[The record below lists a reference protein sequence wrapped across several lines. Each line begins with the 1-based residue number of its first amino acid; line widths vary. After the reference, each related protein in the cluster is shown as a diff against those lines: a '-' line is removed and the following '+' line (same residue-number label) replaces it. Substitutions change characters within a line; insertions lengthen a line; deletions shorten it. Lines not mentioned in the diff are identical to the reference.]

1 MKEDMILAERE
12 GLIGTIS
19 INNPAKNNAISK
31 EMFDKIDD
39 TLREMEEEEIRV
51 VIIKGSGNCK
61 FFSSGFDIGTFSDH
75 IPPPD
80 ETLEETGEKYE
91 KEHYKLTLRTIEN
104 IGMPVIAM
112 INGHCIG
119 AGADIS
125 AACDFRYAAS
135 GLKIGLPPVK
145 INIIYNE
152 EGIGRIIRTVG
163 LARAKEL
170 FFLGNYIS
178 SEEAYAMGFINKILP
193 REELEEFTMGIARS
207 LTEAAPLALRGMKK
221 IFSSFIEQ
229 QMLSKERVED
239 ATRLIV
245 EAMRSEDLVEAV
257 EAFMQ
262 KRKPV
267 YKGR

>member
-1 MKEDMILAERE
+1 MKRDLILAERE

-19 INNPAKNNAISK
+19 INNPAKNNAVNK
-31 EMFDKIDD
+31 EMFDKIDE
-39 TLREMEEEEIRV
+39 TLREMEEEKIRV
-51 VIIKGSGNCK
+51 VIIKGGGDSK

-75 IPPPD
+75 IPPPK
-80 ETLEETGEKYE
+80 ETLQETMEKYE
-91 KEHYKLTLRTIEN
+91 KDHYKVSLRTIES

-152 EGIGRIIRTVG
+152 EGIGRFIRAVG

-178 SEEAYAMGFINKILP
+178 SEEAYAMGFINKVLP

-207 LTEAAPLALRGMKK
+207 LTEVAPLALRGMKRV
-221 IFSSFIEQ
+221 FSYFIEQ
-229 QMLSKERVED
+229 QRLSKERVED

>member
-1 MKEDMILAERE
+1 MKKDLILAERE

-31 EMFDKIDD
+31 EMFDKIDNI
-39 TLREMEEEEIRV
+39 LHEMEEGGIRV
-51 VIIKGSGNCK
+51 VILKGGGDSK

-80 ETLEETGEKYE
+80 ETLEETVEKYE
-91 KEHYKLTLRTIEN
+91 KDHYKVTLRNIES
-104 IGMPVIAM
+104 IGIPVIAM

-119 AGADIS
+119 AGADIA
-125 AACDFRYAAS
+125 AACDFRYGAS

-145 INIIYNE
+145 INVVYNE
-152 EGIGRIIRTVG
+152 EGIGRVIRTVG
-163 LARAKEL
+163 LARAKEM
-170 FFLGNYIS
+170 FFLGNNIS
-178 SEEAYAMGFINKILP
+178 SEEAYSLGFLNKVLP

-207 LTEAAPLALRGMKK
+207 LIATAPLALKGMKK
-221 IFSSFIEQ
+221 IFSYYIEQ
-229 QMLSKERVED
+229 QMLSEKRVED
-239 ATRLIV
+239 ATRLAV

-267 YKGR
+267 YKGK

>member
-1 MKEDMILAERE
+1 MKDDLILVERE

-19 INNPAKNNAISK
+19 INNAAKNNAMTL
-31 EMFDKIDD
+31 EMFHKMADI
-39 TLREMEEEEIRV
+39 LREMEEEKIRV
-51 VIIKGSGNCK
+51 VIIKGGGGSK
-61 FFSSGFDIGTFSDH
+61 FFSSGFDIGTFYDQV
-75 IPPPD
+75 PPPE
-80 ETLEETGEKYE
+80 ETLEETVEKYE
-91 KEHYKLTLRTIEN
+91 KEHYKLTLRTIEG

-119 AGADIS
+119 AGADIA

-145 INIIYNE
+145 INIVYNE
-152 EGIGRIIRTVG
+152 EGIGRAIRAVG
-163 LARAKEL
+163 FARAKEM
-170 FFLGNYIS
+170 FFLGDSIS
-178 SEEAYAMGFINKILP
+178 SEEAYAMGFLNRVLP
-193 REELEEFTMGIARS
+193 MEELEEFTMGIAGR
-207 LTEAAPLALRGMKK
+207 LIANAPLALRGMKK
-221 IFSSFIEQ
+221 IFSYYIEQ
-229 QMLSKERVED
+229 QRLSGKRVAD
-239 ATRLIV
+239 ATRLSV